1 MALDIETESGP
12 MTAFV
17 TMQNGRLAFS
27 TRATDRATHV
37 AEFTAAGLMDADGN
51 YTNCTVAEIGPITL
65 TYTTNEDGE
74 QVPDQVDTR
83 FHANTLLDLAATQR
97 RQWEPWVLSWMAADD
112 APPNSSEQ
120 GKTARG
126 IDLIEMSTIDHPR
139 NRIG

>member
-1 MALDIETESGP
+1 MALDIETENGP

-27 TRATDRATHV
+27 TRATDMATHV

-51 YTNCTVAEIGPITL
+51 YINCTVAEVGHITL
-65 TYTTNEDGE
+65 SYTTNGDGE

-83 FHANTLLDLAATQR
+83 FHANTLLDLPTTQR
-97 RQWEPWVLSWMAADD
+97 RQWVQWVLSWMVADD
-112 APPNSSEQ
+112 ATPNNTEQ
-120 GKTARG
+120 GKTTRG
-126 IDLIEMSTIDHPR
+126 IDLIEMSTISSPR